1 MILIG
6 LCGAAGCGKGSAA
19 YRLVNAHGFREM
31 AFADPLYA
39 AVAAITGKTAD
50 WLKDRVHKER
60 PLHWCGGKSPRELL
74 QLLGTEFG
82 REMIHTDIWV
92 MRAMRAVREAE
103 SEGAAGVVITD
114 VRFDNEAA
122 AIRAEGGFI
131 VEVVRPGDG
140 CLSDTTAK
148 HASEAGISRE
158 HILASI
164 GNYGTLDDLAA
175 SVDAVIESLHAD
187 IL

>member
-60 PLHWCGGKSPRELL
+60 PIPWCGGKSPRELL

-92 MRAMRAVREAE
+92 MRAMRSVQKARE
-103 SEGAAGVVITD
+103 EGLAGVVITD

-122 AIRAEGGFI
+122 AIREEGGFI
-131 VEVVRPGDG
+131 IEVVRPGDG
-140 CLSDTTAK
+140 CLSGAAAQ

-164 GNYGTLDDLAA
+164 GNYGTLDDLAS

-187 IL
+187 IM

>member
-6 LCGAAGCGKGSAA
+6 LCGAAGSGKGAA
-19 YRLVNAHGFREM
+19 ANRLVKSHGFIEL

-39 AVAAITGKTAD
+39 AVSAITGKPVG

-82 REMIHTDIWV
+82 RSMIHEDIWV
-92 MRAMRAVREAE
+92 TRAMRSVVEARD
-103 SEGAAGVVITD
+103 SGCPGVVITD
-114 VRFDNEAA
+114 VRFDNEAV
-122 AIRAEGGFI
+122 AIREEGGVI
-131 VEVVRPGDG
+131 LEVVRPGDG
-140 CLSDTTAK
+140 CLSAEAAG

-164 GNYGTLDDLAA
+164 ANQGTLSDLDAA
-175 SVDAVIESLHAD
+175 VDAVLGTLHAD
-187 IL
+187 IM